1 MAAHDLSSPLL
12 ASTTPPPPP
21 HLVLTVDGGDDDSKS
36 RQPTANHQNGGRA
49 HSKTNHHITPRS
61 NSTTHHRNPFEFV
74 GSDASFS
81 APPPCTIDPFRNGTP
96 RIDGLYEVL
105 KILLLLP
112 IVVIRL
118 VLFGLCL
125 GVGYIATK
133 LAILGWKDKH
143 NPMPRWRS
151 RLMWVTRFT
160 ARGILFSFGYQWI
173 RRKGKPAPRGIAPIV
188 VSNHVSYI
196 DPIFYFYEMC
206 PTIVASESH
215 DALPFVGTIIRAMQ
229 VIYVDRFSQPSR
241 KNAVNEIKRKGCCD
255 RFPRVLLFPEGT
267 TSNGRSLLSFQLGA
281 FIPNYAIQPVV
292 VRYPH
297 VHFDQSW
304 GNISLAMLM
313 FRMFSQFHNF
323 LEVEYLPIVSPLDN
337 SKENPAHFA
346 KRTSNAMASTLNVV
360 QTCHSYGD
368 VMLFMRAAES
378 GQEKPSNF
386 MVEMAKVESLF
397 HIRSLEAMDFLEKFL
412 SMNPDSSGR
421 VRVHDFLRVLK
432 LRPCILSEEVFA
444 FLDVEKSGSITFK
457 QFLYGSLHV
466 MKQPQFRSTCEL
478 AFSEC
483 DILEEHEI
491 SQHEFGDVIRLGIP
505 DLDDA
510 EVHELFKLFDV
521 EGKGRVSKDNF
532 TSCLR
537 KNPLLI
543 ALFSACL
550 AHRDAVDD
558 DDDNSMVEEIV

>member
-346 KRTSNAMASTLNVV
+346 KR
-360 QTCHSYGD
+360 
-368 VMLFMRAAES
+368 
-378 GQEKPSNF
+378 EKPSNF

>member
-151 RLMWVTRFT
+151 RL
-160 ARGILFSFGYQWI
+160 IYQWI

-241 KNAVNEIKRKGCCD
+241 KNAVNEIK
-255 RFPRVLLFPEGT
+255 LFDTE
-267 TSNGRSLLSFQLGA
+267 LCFQGSE
-281 FIPNYAIQPVV
+281 YRERDVAI
-292 VRYPH
+292 
-297 VHFDQSW
+297 
-304 GNISLAMLM
+304 
-313 FRMFSQFHNF
+313 
-323 LEVEYLPIVSPLDN
+323 
-337 SKENPAHFA
+337 
-346 KRTSNAMASTLNVV
+346 
-360 QTCHSYGD
+360 
-368 VMLFMRAAES
+368 
-378 GQEKPSNF
+378 
-386 MVEMAKVESLF
+386 
-397 HIRSLEAMDFLEKFL
+397 DFLECCCFL
-412 SMNPDSSGR
+412 KEPPPMEEAFFHFNLEHSSLITQSNQWLCAIHTFILTNLGKMDS
-421 VRVHDFLRVLK
+421 
-432 LRPCILSEEVFA
+432 
-444 FLDVEKSGSITFK
+444 
-457 QFLYGSLHV
+457 
-466 MKQPQFRSTCEL
+466 
-478 AFSEC
+478 FS
-483 DILEEHEI
+483 
-491 SQHEFGDVIRLGIP
+491 
-505 DLDDA
+505 
-510 EVHELFKLFDV
+510 
-521 EGKGRVSKDNF
+521 
-532 TSCLR
+532 
-537 KNPLLI
+537 
-543 ALFSACL
+543 
-550 AHRDAVDD
+550 
-558 DDDNSMVEEIV
+558 